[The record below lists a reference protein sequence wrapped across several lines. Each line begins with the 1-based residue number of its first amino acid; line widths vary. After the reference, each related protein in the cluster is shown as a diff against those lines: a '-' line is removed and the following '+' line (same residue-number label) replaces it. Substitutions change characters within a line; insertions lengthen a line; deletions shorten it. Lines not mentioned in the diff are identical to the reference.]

1 MPDSPSAR
9 QFFQRPAARRWLLVA
24 VLLGA
29 MALYLHGFVQTLPY
43 QLEPD
48 EPNLWLRANALVT
61 RGEFISFYPPLRL
74 IEMALEHR
82 LLYLITPAGRLAQP
96 VYYVTGRLFSTLYG
110 LLLLSLTYQAGRHLH
125 SPAAGLGA
133 MLFLIA
139 QPDAA
144 RLAKLMKVET
154 FAWMFGMA
162 ALLLTILA
170 IRKGPRWLIWPALLA
185 GLAATL
191 SKYTMLP
198 VLIVPGLALVG
209 VLPRSNLARALGML
223 AAAAL
228 VAAGVLIML
237 HPPPPIESFL
247 LSFHARQLYER
258 GGVFQFVSLIPAW
271 PGMVDQVGMVNLL
284 GLAVGLPLAV
294 LIWPRARL
302 SRPRWFMVGFTLV
315 MMVTAYLLLGLFR
328 TNRAQ
333 DRYVIVL
340 GFALLW
346 GVTLAALL
354 KERIGLALIAAL
366 ILLGPWIARDWRA
379 GTRLRLPDT
388 RALTAEWFIANVP
401 EGAKI
406 AAEKDYVEF
415 ERAYG
420 GFPSEKIFFVQEV
433 DSVYDQSL
441 EAFARQGIEYLIADY
456 RNVYR
461 GGFFEPGRDNSA
473 FLAEVETVLDL
484 DEPWNHGWQGPARYV
499 FRIPPVQQ
507 HPLQIY
513 LGDAIIFKGFDLGA
527 DTVAPGDTLDLTLYW
542 EALRETD
549 ANYIV
554 FAHLLDADG
563 TLAAQLD
570 GPPGDALHR
579 TYDWWPGYFDW
590 DEWPIQIPPE
600 MRPGSYTLLI
610 GMYDADTLQRLPA
623 TGADG
628 TPLGDHIVLGE
639 VTVANE

>member
-1 MPDSPSAR
+1 MTKR
-9 QFFQRPAARRWLLVA
+9 AARPSTIWLLA
-24 VLLGA
+24 AIILLLGF
-29 MALYLHGFVQTLPY
+29 ALYEHGIVQALPY
-43 QLEPD
+43 QLDSD
-48 EPNLWLRANALVT
+48 EPQIFNFVTYLLRTNRLYNT
-61 RGEFISFYPPLRL
+61 YPPLR
-74 IEMALEHR
+74 IVEMSLEYR
-82 LLYLITPAGRLAQP
+82 LLDLLTPGPLTQPPFFLAGR
-96 VYYVTGRLFSTLYG
+96 YFSTFY
-110 LLLLSLTYQAGRHLH
+110 LLVLLSLTYQAGRHLH
-125 SPAAGLGA
+125 SPAAGIGA

-144 RLAKLMKVET
+144 HVAKLIKVET

-162 ALLLTILA
+162 ALLLAFRLL
-170 IRKGPRWLIWPALLA
+170 RKGPRWLIWPALLA

-191 SKYTMLP
+191 SKYTMVP
-198 VLIVPGLALVG
+198 VLIVPGLVLVG
-209 VLPRSNLARALGML
+209 VLPRSSLARALSIL

-228 VAAGVLIML
+228 VAAAVLILL
-237 HPPPPIESFL
+237 HPPPLIESFL
-247 LSFHARQLYER
+247 LSFHAKQLYNR

-271 PGMVDQVGMVNLL
+271 PGMVEQVGVVNLWV
-284 GLAVGLPLAV
+284 LAIGLPLAV

-302 SRPRWFMVGFTLV
+302 SRPQWNMIGFTLV
-315 MMVTAYLLLGLFR
+315 MMITTYLLLGLFR

-333 DRYVIVL
+333 DRYVIAL

-346 GVTLAALL
+346 GMALAVLL
-354 KERIGLALIAAL
+354 KERTGLVLVAAL
-366 ILLGPWIARDWRA
+366 LLLSPWIARNWRS
-379 GTRLRLPDT
+379 GTRSYLPDT
-388 RALTAEWFIANVP
+388 RALTADWFIANVP

-406 AAEKDYVEF
+406 AAEKDFVEF
-415 ERAYG
+415 QRGYG

-456 RNVYR
+456 RNIYR

-499 FRIPPVQQ
+499 FRIPPIQQ
-507 HPLQIY
+507 HPLQVY
-513 LGDAIIFKGFDLGA
+513 LGNAIIFKGFDLGT

-542 EALRETD
+542 SALRETD

-563 TLAAQLD
+563 ALAAQLD

-590 DEWPIQIPPE
+590 DEWPLQIPAE
-600 MRPGSYTLLI
+600 MPPGSYTLLI

-623 TGADG
+623 TGVDG
-628 TPLGDHIVLGE
+628 APLGDHIVLGE
-639 VTVANE
+639 ITVVSE